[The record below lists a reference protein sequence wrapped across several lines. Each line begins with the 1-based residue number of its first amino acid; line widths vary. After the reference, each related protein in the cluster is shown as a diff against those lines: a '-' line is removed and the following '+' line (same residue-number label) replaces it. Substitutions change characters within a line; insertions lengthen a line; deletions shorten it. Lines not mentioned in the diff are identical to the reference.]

1 MINDKENDNET
12 RLMAEQELE
21 DLKIKFDKSEKN

>member
-1 MINDKENDNET
+1 MNKENDNEI

-21 DLKIKFDKSEKN
+21 DLKLNFDKSEKN